1 MGMKFMS
8 IEPADLALIKT
19 YIQESF
25 SAGTPEGPPR

>member
-1 MGMKFMS
+1 MKFMS
-8 IEPADLALIKT
+8 IEPVDLALIQT

>member
-8 IEPADLALIKT
+8 IEPVDLALIKT

-25 SAGTPEGPPR
+25 SAGTPAK